1 MVAVFAAFVP
11 SPEVFLKVIGV
22 GMAAA
27 IAIDA
32 TVVRMLL
39 VPAIMYLLGR
49 ANWWLPRPV
58 DRRLPQLRV
67 EGRPGAF
74 VPVSRPGPHDAG
86 RRELEPAGDA
96 V

>member
-11 SPEVFLKVIGV
+11 SPEVVLKVIGV

-39 VPAIMYLLGR
+39 VPAIMHLLGR
-49 ANWWLPRPV
+49 ANWWLPRSV
-58 DRRLPQLRV
+58 DRWLPQLRV
-67 EGRPGAF
+67 EGRPEAF
-74 VPVSRPGPHDAG
+74 VPGPRSTPHDAG